1 VDQDQPL
8 KDFQKTLKHKH
19 KEAGGGVLFAAR
31 VFFFT
36 AG

>member
-19 KEAGGGVLFAAR
+19 KEAGGVEFYAAR
-31 VFFFT
+31 FF
-36 AG
+36 